1 MYNGAFFYSQEIC
14 KYFIP
19 NIVTDRNWVTIRVE
33 GKCFNHSIVF
43 IHNNNKP
50 EFYDYLKEYE
60 DLILVCGVPSTCEKV
75 AHLGTPIYLPLSIDV
90 DYVKRF
96 KCDKQYNLAYV
107 GRRSKRNGYTF
118 PKGTSFIEGVDRPT
132 LLKEMARF
140 QKVFAVGRTA
150 LEAKV
155 LDCEVLPFDTRYPDV
170 SLWQV
175 IDSKDAVS
183 LLQKEID
190 KIDKKGKRK

>member
-50 EFYDYLKEYE
+50 EFYDYLKEYD

-90 DYVKRF
+90 EYVKRF

-140 QKVFAVGRTA
+140 KQVYAVGRTA

-170 SLWQV
+170 NLWQV